1 MALKYWRTGLGE
13 MWRSVSKS
21 AFVVALQRLVP
32 DIRGEHL
39 DPAPAGVRAQ
49 ALARNGD
56 IVDDFVIQASERIIN
71 VGNAPSPAATAA
83 LNIGNI
89 IVDKLSDRLA

>member
-1 MALKYWRTGLGE
+1 

-21 AFVVALQRLVP
+21 AFVTALQRLVP
-32 DIRGEHL
+32 DIRSEHL

-49 ALARNGD
+49 ALGRNGD
-56 IVDDFVIQASERIIN
+56 IVDDFVIQTSERIIN

-89 IVDKLSDRLA
+89 IVDKLTDRLA